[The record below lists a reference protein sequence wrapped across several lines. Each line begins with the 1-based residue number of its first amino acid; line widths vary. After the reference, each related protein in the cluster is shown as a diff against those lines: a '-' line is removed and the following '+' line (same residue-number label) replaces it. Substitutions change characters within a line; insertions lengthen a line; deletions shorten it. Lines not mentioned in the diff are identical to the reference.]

1 MLRQAALDATQKWQF
16 KPFEIHGTATS
27 ASATLAVPF
36 SLEKQKDGP
45 TADQEKAA
53 QAWFP
58 LSNKCRSDLKEQSTQ
73 DALDYCKQALDT
85 ALQAGDL
92 TSSDQLA
99 LLDSHQSYGHA
110 LLAAGRLRDALV
122 EKAKL

>member
-1 MLRQAALDATQKWQF
+1 LATHVDPVYPANAKAARVQGPVEIAIVIDSYGRVASEQVVSGPPMLRQAALDAIQKWQV

-27 ASATLAVPF
+27 ASTTLTIPF

-58 LSNKCRSDLKEQSTQ
+58 L
-73 DALDYCKQALDT
+73 AF
-85 ALQAGDL
+85 
-92 TSSDQLA
+92 SSE
-99 LLDSHQSYGHA
+99 HNGVTRRV
-110 LLAAGRLRDALV
+110 RL
-122 EKAKL
+122 